1 MTKPTVLIIE
11 DDPSLRRVLEFS
23 LEESGYRVLTA
34 ESGEEGLDLFR
45 NEGPSLVITDI
56 AMPGIS
62 GYEVLKAV
70 KEESPDTVVIVIT
83 AFGSVEKAVEA
94 MKLGAYDYLT
104 KPFGRD
110 ELRLVVAKA
119 LDFSG
124 LQAENARLREVL
136 NDRVDFSHIVGI
148 SPRMQQVFEV
158 VRRVAA
164 TEATVLLLGESG
176 TGKELVARAIHH
188 GSDRSQGSFVAVNCA
203 AIPRDLLES
212 TLFGHRKGSFTGAV
226 SDRAGKFEQARGGTL
241 FLDEVGELPIDLQ
254 PKLLRVLQER
264 EIEPVGAEPVKVD
277 VRVIAATN
285 RQLRQAVDQGSF
297 REDLYYRLAV
307 IPVTLPALRERRD
320 DIPLLVRHFVRKH
333 AGQAVRVDEGL
344 LQKLS
349 ALPWA
354 GNVRELENC
363 VERMLI
369 LRHKD
374 HLTIEDFAPMEQAPS
389 SDRDGGQSTP
399 LLNIPE
405 EGVALE
411 EIEKQAI
418 VEALHRHGGNQTR
431 AAAFLRIPRHTLIYR
446 MEKYDIKRQYF
457 R

>member
-1 MTKPTVLIIE
+1 MTAPTVLIIE
-11 DDPSLRRVLEFS
+11 DDTSLRRVLEFS
-23 LEESGYRVLTA
+23 LEESGYRILTA
-34 ESGEEGLDLFR
+34 DSGEAGLELFR
-45 NEGPSLVITDI
+45 EQRPSLVITDI
-56 AMPGIS
+56 AMKGIS
-62 GYEVLKAV
+62 GYDVLKTI
-70 KEESPDTVVIVIT
+70 KGESPDTLVIVIT

-119 LDFSG
+119 LDFRG

-136 NDRVDFSHIVGI
+136 NDQVDFSHIVGI
-148 SPRMQQVFEV
+148 SPRMQEVFEV

-188 GSDRSQGSFVAVNCA
+188 GSDRADAPFIAINCA

-212 TLFGHRKGSFTGAV
+212 TLFGHRKGAFTGAV

-241 FLDEVGELPIDLQ
+241 FLDEVGELPIELQ
-254 PKLLRVLQER
+254 PKLLRALQER
-264 EIEPVGAEPVKVD
+264 EIEPVGAEPLKVD

-285 RQLRQAVDQGSF
+285 RHLRQAVEEGSF

-307 IPVTLPALRERRD
+307 IPVTLPALRERRE
-320 DIPLLVRHFVRKH
+320 DIALLVRHFVRKH
-333 AGQAVRVDEGL
+333 GGGEIEISDEL
-344 LQKLS
+344 LQRLS
-349 ALPWA
+349 ARQWP

-369 LRHKD
+369 MRRRER
-374 HLTIEDFAPMEQAPS
+374 LTAEDFIPMENLDSVSPQQKPQAS
-389 SDRDGGQSTP
+389 
-399 LLNIPE
+399 LLNLPE
-405 EGVALE
+405 EGVSLE
-411 EIEKQAI
+411 EIEKQA
-418 VEALHRHGGNQTR
+418 VMEALRRHDGNQTR

-446 MEKYDIKRQYF
+446 MEKYGIDR
-457 R
+457 